1 MAYDYFFAFEA
12 LSSGILFHSLR
23 TKIMAQR
30 VNNVNLEEVGKFAK
44 KIQDDPKAAKQ
55 IMVIEGE
62 WSLHDESYSYRSNIT
77 YGPDNK
83 KTTFTMDHAIFAGG
97 SGNLPAPLQ
106 FGYFWIA
113 SCTAGTFAIVSGL
126 MGITLKRL
134 KTRVEASLDWQ
145 QVFGGPQ
152 KPIVTG
158 VKITFEVQSDAPAE
172 KLKEVEKAVMENC
185 PAIYTLKN
193 PIPTTSEMLFI
204 R

>member
-1 MAYDYFFAFEA
+1 M
-12 LSSGILFHSLR
+12 
-23 TKIMAQR
+23 TKR
-30 VNNVNLEEVGKFAK
+30 VNNVDLEEVGKFAK
-44 KIQDDPKAAKQ
+44 KIQDDPKAAQ
-55 IMVIEGE
+55 QTMVIEGE

-83 KTTFTMDHAIFAGG
+83 QTTFTMDHGIFAGG
-97 SGNLPAPLQ
+97 GGNLPAPLQ

-113 SCTAGTFAIVSGL
+113 SCTAGTFAIVSSL
-126 MGITLKRL
+126 MGITLKKL
-134 KTRVEASLDWQ
+134 KTRVEASLDWV

-158 VKITFEVQSDAPAE
+158 VKVIFEVESDAPAE
-172 KLKEVEKAVMENC
+172 KLKEVEKAVMSNC